1 MKKIVIIAALLVL
14 ILISCTGCYNKQ
26 PLDTTHDY
34 DRAIVYL
41 PNGEIVE
48 GRVSSWTS
56 WTSWTSFGD
65 GGAVQIKID
74 GKTYLTHIC
83 NVCLIDD

>member
-1 MKKIVIIAALLVL
+1 MKKIALIIFLAIILV
-14 ILISCTGCYNKQ
+14 SCTGCYNKQ
-26 PLDTTHDY
+26 PFDTTHDY

-41 PNGEIVE
+41 PNGETVE
-48 GRVSSWTS
+48 GRVSS

>member
-1 MKKIVIIAALLVL
+1 MKKQLTLIIFLVV

-26 PLDTTHDY
+26 FVDMTYHY
-34 DRAIVYL
+34 DRAIIYL

-48 GRVSSWTS
+48 GRVNSWRD
-56 WTSWTSFGD
+56 FEDGD
-65 GGAVQIKID
+65 SIQIKID

-83 NVCLIDD
+83 NVCLIND

>member
-1 MKKIVIIAALLVL
+1 MKKRVALIIFLAI
-14 ILISCTGCYNKQ
+14 ILISCTGCHNKQ
-26 PLDTTHDY
+26 FFDMTYHY
-34 DRAIVYL
+34 DRAIIYL

-56 WTSWTSFGD
+56 WTDFED

>member
-1 MKKIVIIAALLVL
+1 MKKRISLIIFLVV
-14 ILISCTGCYNKQ
+14 ILISCTGCHNTQ
-26 PLDTTHDY
+26 FVDMTCHY
-34 DRAIVYL
+34 DRAIIYL

-56 WTSWTSFGD
+56 WTGFEN
-65 GGAVQIKID
+65 GGAVQIKIN
-74 GKTYLTHIC
+74 GKTYLTHLC

>member
-1 MKKIVIIAALLVL
+1 MKKRVALIIFLVV

-26 PLDTTHDY
+26 FVDMTYHY
-34 DRAIVYL
+34 NRAIIYL

-48 GRVSSWTS
+48 GRVTS
-56 WTSWTSFGD
+56 WRDFED

>member
-1 MKKIVIIAALLVL
+1 MKKRIALIIFLVIILV
-14 ILISCTGCYNKQ
+14 SCTGCYNKQ
-26 PLDTTHDY
+26 LFDVTYHY

-48 GRVSSWTS
+48 GRVSSWAD
-56 WTSWTSFGD
+56 FDDGD
-65 GGAVQIKID
+65 SIQVKID
-74 GKTYLTHIC
+74 GKMYLTHIS

>member
-1 MKKIVIIAALLVL
+1 MKKIALIIFLAIILV
-14 ILISCTGCYNKQ
+14 SCTGCYNKQ
-26 PLDTTHDY
+26 LFDVTYHY

-48 GRVSSWTS
+48 GRVSSWAD
-56 WTSWTSFGD
+56 FDDGD
-65 GGAVQIKID
+65 SIQIKID

>member
-1 MKKIVIIAALLVL
+1 MKKRVALIIFLAI

-26 PLDTTHDY
+26 FFDMTYHY
-34 DRAIVYL
+34 DRAIIYL

-48 GRVSSWTS
+48 GRVNSWTS
-56 WTSWTSFGD
+56 WTGFEN

-74 GKTYLTHIC
+74 GKTYLTHLC

>member
-1 MKKIVIIAALLVL
+1 MKKIVILAALLVL
-14 ILISCTGCYNKQ
+14 ILISCAGCYNKQ
-26 PLDTTHDY
+26 LLDTTCHY

-56 WTSWTSFGD
+56 WTSFGD

-74 GKTYLTHIC
+74 GKMYLTHIC

>member
-1 MKKIVIIAALLVL
+1 MKKRVSLIIFLVV

-26 PLDTTHDY
+26 FVDMTYHY
-34 DRAIVYL
+34 NRAIIYL

-48 GRVSSWTS
+48 GRVTS
-56 WTSWTSFGD
+56 WRDFEDGD
-65 GGAVQIKID
+65 SIQIKID

>member
-1 MKKIVIIAALLVL
+1 MKKQLALIIFLVV

-26 PLDTTHDY
+26 FVDMTYHY
-34 DRAIVYL
+34 NRAIIYL

-48 GRVSSWTS
+48 GRVTS
-56 WTSWTSFGD
+56 WRDFEDGD
-65 GGAVQIKID
+65 SIQIKID

>member
-1 MKKIVIIAALLVL
+1 MKKIVILAALLVL

-26 PLDTTHDY
+26 LLDTTSHY

-48 GRVSSWTS
+48 GRVSS

-83 NVCLIDD
+83 NVCLISE

>member
-1 MKKIVIIAALLVL
+1 MKKIALIIFLVIILV
-14 ILISCTGCYNKQ
+14 SCTGCYNKQ
-26 PLDTTHDY
+26 LFDTTYHY

-48 GRVSSWTS
+48 GRVSS

>member
-1 MKKIVIIAALLVL
+1 MKKRVTLIIFLVV
-14 ILISCTGCYNKQ
+14 ILISCAGCYNKQ
-26 PLDTTHDY
+26 FFDMTYHY
-34 DRAIVYL
+34 DRAIIYL

-48 GRVSSWTS
+48 GKVNSWTD
-56 WTSWTSFGD
+56 FEDGD
-65 GGAVQIKID
+65 SIQIKID

>member
-1 MKKIVIIAALLVL
+1 MKKRIALIIFLAIILV
-14 ILISCTGCYNKQ
+14 SCTGCYNKQ
-26 PLDTTHDY
+26 FVDMTYHY
-34 DRAIVYL
+34 NRAIIYL

-48 GRVSSWTS
+48 GRVTS
-56 WTSWTSFGD
+56 WRDFEDGD
-65 GGAVQIKID
+65 SIQIKID

>member
-1 MKKIVIIAALLVL
+1 MKKIALIIFLAIILV
-14 ILISCTGCYNKQ
+14 SCTGCYNKQ
-26 PLDTTHDY
+26 PFDTTHDY

-48 GRVSSWTS
+48 GRVS
-56 WTSWTSFGD
+56 SWTSFGD

>member
-1 MKKIVIIAALLVL
+1 MRKRVVLIIFLAM

-26 PLDTTHDY
+26 FIDTTYHY
-34 DRAIVYL
+34 DRAIIYL

-56 WTSWTSFGD
+56 WTGFEDGD
-65 GGAVQIKID
+65 SIQIKID
-74 GKTYLTHIC
+74 GKTYLTDVC

>member
-1 MKKIVIIAALLVL
+1 MKKIALIIFLAIILV
-14 ILISCTGCYNKQ
+14 SCTGCYNKQ
-26 PLDTTHDY
+26 PFDTTHDY

-56 WTSWTSFGD
+56 WTSFEN

-74 GKTYLTHIC
+74 GKTYLTHLC
-83 NVCLIDD
+83 NVCLIDN

>member
-1 MKKIVIIAALLVL
+1 MKKIVILAALLVL
-14 ILISCTGCYNKQ
+14 VLISCTGCYNKQ
-26 PLDTTHDY
+26 LFDVTYHY

-48 GRVSSWTS
+48 GRVSNWTD
-56 WTSWTSFGD
+56 FDDGD
-65 GGAVQIKID
+65 SIQVKID
-74 GKTYLTHIC
+74 GKMYLTHIS

>member
-1 MKKIVIIAALLVL
+1 MKKQLTLIIFLVM

-26 PLDTTHDY
+26 FIDTTYHY
-34 DRAIVYL
+34 DRAIIYL

-48 GRVSSWTS
+48 GKVSSWTD
-56 WTSWTSFGD
+56 FEDGD
-65 GGAVQIKID
+65 SIQIKID

>member
-1 MKKIVIIAALLVL
+1 MKKIALIIFLAIILV
-14 ILISCTGCYNKQ
+14 SCTGCYNKQ
-26 PLDTTHDY
+26 PFDTTHDY

-56 WTSWTSFGD
+56 WTSFED